1 VELGTKTIAVNNL
14 TAQKPFGTI
23 DTPSQGGTVSGNA
36 YVNFGWAI
44 APKGEIPKDG
54 STMAVLV
61 DGVVVGHPTYNNPRS
76 DIASAFPGYA
86 NSQGPIAFFILDTTT
101 LTNGMH
107 SISWVVTDNTGNT
120 SGLGSRFFNVLN
132 TSAATVRQTAERAAM
147 TAAVTRAGGVTVS
160 AETLAALPVENAAVE
175 VSRVAETDTTPQL
188 VMPEWSGEIR
198 LRSRQ
203 AEPIAINLASEWD
216 TLGGVYQGFLAVNGE
231 LRPLPPGSTLDAT
244 QGTFTWEPGAGF
256 IGTYRL
262 VFVRTLSNGVKTKV
276 PVRVNIAPKFDRA
289 GQNRQ

>member
-1 VELGTKTIAVNNL
+1 
-14 TAQKPFGTI
+14 
-23 DTPSQGGTVSGNA
+23 
-36 YVNFGWAI
+36 
-44 APKGEIPKDG
+44 
-54 STMAVLV
+54 VLV

-132 TSAATVRQTAERAAM
+132 TSAATVRQAAERAAM

>member
-1 VELGTKTIAVNNL
+1 
-14 TAQKPFGTI
+14 
-23 DTPSQGGTVSGNA
+23 
-36 YVNFGWAI
+36 
-44 APKGEIPKDG
+44 
-54 STMAVLV
+54 
-61 DGVVVGHPTYNNPRS
+61 
-76 DIASAFPGYA
+76 
-86 NSQGPIAFFILDTTT
+86 
-101 LTNGMH
+101 
-107 SISWVVTDNTGNT
+107 
-120 SGLGSRFFNVLN
+120 
-132 TSAATVRQTAERAAM
+132 M

-198 LRSRQ
+198 LRSRE

-244 QGTFTWEPGAGF
+244 QGTFTWQPGAGF

-262 VFVRTLSNGVKTKV
+262 VFVRTLLQRGQDQGAG
-276 PVRVNIAPKFDRA
+276 PRQHRAQVRPRGSAPSAVNRRGRRGPFVMIR
-289 GQNRQ
+289 R